1 MSEPES
7 VYLRSTKCEEL
18 ELPEETLHV
27 EEEELENPMAFSILA
42 HGYQLYTYPIY
53 PMHSTVK
60 VSKLRQYLIKFS
72 CNILHPGKFHYNN
85 LFLVFSDGRQLELL
99 LRAGSI

>member
-42 HGYQLYTYPIY
+42 HGYQLYTYPI
-53 PMHSTVK
+53 PCIQQS
-60 VSKLRQYLIKFS
+60 VSKFRQYQIKFS
-72 CNILHPGKFHYNN
+72 CNILHPEKFHYNN

-99 LRAGSI
+99 LREGSI